1 MQDWIEFSLLPYIKW
16 SVLWYYCCCYFCC
29 DSAITASGNG
39 RYLSTD
45 SNKVDE
51 PLKVEEAETVNVP
64 PPPSEKVQAAVNLL
78 VCVLD
83 GYFVCF
89 LAFWLMCSLIQLLVL
104 GGNGFV
110 GSHICREA
118 LDRGLTVASLSRYWT
133 QSMVVDPLKALILA
147 FIIVVYVNT
156 FPNIFTG
163 HN

>member
-1 MQDWIEFSLLPYIKW
+1 MQDWIEFSLLPYIIW
-16 SVLWYYCCCYFCC
+16 SALWYYCCYFCC
-29 DSAITASGNG
+29 SSAITASGNG

-156 FPNIFTG
+156 FHNIFTG